1 MPPTRTS
8 PITIGAPNWTLL
20 ETVVSP
26 LECDDYMYIGRAGQ
40 IELYKHVLTRRY
52 LNISHDGRRFYPRE
66 RDGYIEIS
74 KTEALDYVRH

>member
-1 MPPTRTS
+1 MAPARTS

-26 LECDDYMYIGRAGQ
+26 LEGDDYMYIGRAGQ

-52 LNISHDGRRFYPRE
+52 LNISHDGRRFYRRE